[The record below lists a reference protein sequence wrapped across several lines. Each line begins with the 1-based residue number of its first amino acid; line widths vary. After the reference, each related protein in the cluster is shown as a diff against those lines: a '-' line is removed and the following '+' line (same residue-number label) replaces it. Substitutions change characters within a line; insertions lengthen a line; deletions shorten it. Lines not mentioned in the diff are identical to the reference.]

1 MESRVIRLTGS
12 TTSGWH
18 TGMIITFESD
28 GGICIDNYRE
38 GPGGGASS
46 MYLDEY
52 IDRAYDSCSRLE
64 DLLKLFDDLVKEG
77 KITYKEIYDYI
88 KLNPSRNSKNY
99 TAIAVYCAE
108 KEGISWK
115 EAVKETTV
123 FSPWF
128 SCKEFET
135 NYWNDEN
142 GEVLEVKKLDFIKN
156 IRWGYI
162 KLPILDEKPVK
173 EYCEVCKSKGIQID
187 KDLIDNY
194 VIRCEIL
201 GERLLWRFGISRDH
215 ERHKYV
221 DAQGREVQVIKP
233 DFYNKNDKG
242 SFSYVDEPIHN
253 IHTKGRDDGN
263 ERD

>member
-1 MESRVIRLTGS
+1 MGSRVIRLTGS
-12 TTSGWH
+12 TTSGWD
-18 TGMIITFESD
+18 TGMSITFGSD
-28 GGICIDNYRE
+28 GEICIDNYRE

-52 IDRAYDSCSRLE
+52 IDSAYDSCSRLE
-64 DLLKLFDDLVKEG
+64 DLLKLFDDLVEEG

-88 KLNPSRNSKNY
+88 KLNPSRNSKKY
-99 TAIAVYCAE
+99 TAIAVHCAE

-115 EAVKETTV
+115 EAVKATTV

-128 SCKEFET
+128 SCTGFET

-142 GEVLEVKKLDFIKN
+142 GEVLEVKKLNFIKN
-156 IRWGYI
+156 ISWGYI

-187 KDLIDNY
+187 KALIDNY

-253 IHTKGRDDGN
+253 IHTQGRDDGN

>member
-1 MESRVIRLTGS
+1 MESREIRLTGS
-12 TTSGWH
+12 TTSGWD
-18 TGMIITFESD
+18 TGMTITFESD
-28 GGICIDNYRE
+28 GGICIDSYRE

-52 IDRAYDSCSRLE
+52 IDSAYDSCSRLE
-64 DLLKLFDDLVKEG
+64 DLLKLFDGLVKEG

-88 KLNPSRNSKNY
+88 KLDPSRNSENY
-99 TAIAVYCAE
+99 TAIAVHCAE
-108 KEGISWK
+108 EEGISWK
-115 EAVKETTV
+115 EAVKDTTV

-135 NYWNDEN
+135 NYWSDES
-142 GEVLEVKKLDFIKN
+142 GEVLEVKKLNFIKN
-156 IRWGYI
+156 ISWGYI
-162 KLPILDEKPVK
+162 KLPILDEKTVK
-173 EYCEVCKSKGIQID
+173 KYCEECNSKGIQID
-187 KDLIDNY
+187 KGLIDNY
-194 VIRCEIL
+194 IIRCEIL
-201 GERLLWRFGISRDH
+201 EEILLWRFGISRDH

-242 SFSYVDEPIHN
+242 SFSYVDEPIH
-253 IHTKGRDDGN
+253 TQGRDDGY